1 MVGGYFFVVMLITPK
16 TTTATKL
23 SNKITSL
30 VLIVSPPFQEVN
42 NLAASLDYMFS
53 ISYCYTYVNAF
64 LQSFLNFP
72 DMLSC
77 CSGFCF
83 IKRQNNLSN

>member
-1 MVGGYFFVVMLITPK
+1 MLITPK

-23 SNKITSL
+23 SNRITSL

-53 ISYCYTYVNAF
+53 ISYLYRYVN
-64 LQSFLNFP
+64 SFSKSF
-72 DMLSC
+72 
-77 CSGFCF
+77 
-83 IKRQNNLSN
+83 

>member
-23 SNKITSL
+23 SNRITSL

-53 ISYCYTYVNAF
+53 
-64 LQSFLNFP
+64 
-72 DMLSC
+72 LS
-77 CSGFCF
+77 
-83 IKRQNNLSN
+83 

>member
-23 SNKITSL
+23 SNRITSL

-42 NLAASLDYMFS
+42 NLAASLDYMLS
-53 ISYCYTYVNAF
+53 ISYLYRYVNTF
-64 LQSFLNFP
+64 FQSFLNFP
-72 DMLSC
+72 EVLLRC
-77 CSGFCF
+77 PGFALLNDK
-83 IKRQNNLSN
+83 IT